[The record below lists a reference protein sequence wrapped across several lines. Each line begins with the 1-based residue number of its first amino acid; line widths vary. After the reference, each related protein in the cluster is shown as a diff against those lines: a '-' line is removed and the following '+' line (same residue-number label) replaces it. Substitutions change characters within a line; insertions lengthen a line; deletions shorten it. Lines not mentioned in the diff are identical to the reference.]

1 MWILDHLDDLE
12 SDFSAIHGIR
22 DMWRMPSP
30 QFFRM
35 AERMP
40 HYQGAMRDFVEN
52 EAHRRREHIGTA
64 HVIPLTPE
72 TARALPPGLV
82 EFSKGS

>member
-1 MWILDHLDDLE
+1 MEHLDDLE
-12 SDFSAIHGIR
+12 SDFSAIHGVR
-22 DMWRMPSP
+22 DMLALPAP

-40 HYQGAMRDFVEN
+40 HYKGVMRNFVEQ

-64 HVIPLTPE
+64 EVIALTPE
-72 TARALPPGLV
+72 MARGGTADPNMEYV
-82 EFSKGS
+82 QVKTE